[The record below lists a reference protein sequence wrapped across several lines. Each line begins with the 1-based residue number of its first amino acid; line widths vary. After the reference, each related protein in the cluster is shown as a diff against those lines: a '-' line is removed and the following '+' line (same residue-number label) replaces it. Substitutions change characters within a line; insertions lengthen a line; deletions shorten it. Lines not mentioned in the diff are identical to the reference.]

1 MQQKSKE
8 KGTKEM
14 NGREFR
20 DVKDKIFYRVINTE
34 LNRMLLDSAPSI
46 ELPEFEMSKVFYV
59 FLGKDELGARTLLI
73 NNPVAE
79 MLGYSVEE
87 LNHFAEKNTFKL
99 FPSTAKS
106 LMDIMQE
113 MLELDMCD
121 SMVELDKEFF
131 VLSNRYK
138 NDGAHAMFNRDFLD
152 GFAESTA
159 ERKLYILPVSEHE
172 TLLVR
177 GSQING
183 KEEIEDLKDC
193 LKGIADSE
201 PLGCQRLS
209 YQCIIYN
216 VESRQYSVA

>member
-1 MQQKSKE
+1 
-8 KGTKEM
+8 M
-14 NGREFR
+14 NEREFR
-20 DVKDKIFYRVINTE
+20 DVKDKIFYKIVNTE

-87 LNHFAEKNTFKL
+87 LNHFAERNTFKL
-99 FPSTAKS
+99 FPTTAKS
-106 LMDIMQE
+106 LAEIMKE
-113 MLELDMCD
+113 LLELDMCD
-121 SMVELDKEFF
+121 AMTELDTDFF

-172 TLLVR
+172 TLVVR
-177 GSQING
+177 GSEVNG
-183 KEEIEDLKDC
+183 KEDVADLKEA
-193 LKGIADSE
+193 LRGIADSG

-216 VESRQYSVA
+216 VETRQYSVA